1 VRGPRRINAVLTGVR
16 GFLAFAVDQGEA
28 RQEVMRQLY
37 ELADSRSC
45 PGSGSRSLM
54 LWSCDCVRSSVNA
67 SSASMPYTNISMPLA
82 CSRSAWRR
90 VYSHASAEVRLLGC
104 GVLVV

>member
-37 ELADSRSC
+37 ELAE
-45 PGSGSRSLM
+45 SRSL
-54 LWSCDCVRSSVNA
+54 
-67 SSASMPYTNISMPLA
+67 P
-82 CSRSAWRR
+82 
-90 VYSHASAEVRLLGC
+90 RLTPGC
-104 GVLVV
+104 GKVRASVSGRHAPSHN